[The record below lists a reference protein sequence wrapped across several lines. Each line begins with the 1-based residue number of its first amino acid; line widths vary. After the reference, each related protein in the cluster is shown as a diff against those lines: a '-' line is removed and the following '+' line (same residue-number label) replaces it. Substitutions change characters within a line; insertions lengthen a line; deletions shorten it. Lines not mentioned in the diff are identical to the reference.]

1 MQNDW
6 SKWLLM
12 IKFIDN
18 NILFS
23 VIFLILFFMNKN
35 FYSCISFDSDI
46 IEYESTCERL
56 QIDWAQNISE
66 QINKTLIFA
75 HEALIKTREQIMN

>member
-6 SKWLLM
+6 FKWLFM

-23 VIFLILFFMNKN
+23 IIFLILFFMNKSFHSCMN
-35 FYSCISFDSDI
+35 FDLNI
-46 IEYESTCERL
+46 IKYESTCKRL
-56 QIDWAQNISE
+56 QI
-66 QINKTLIFA
+66 T
-75 HEALIKTREQIMN
+75 